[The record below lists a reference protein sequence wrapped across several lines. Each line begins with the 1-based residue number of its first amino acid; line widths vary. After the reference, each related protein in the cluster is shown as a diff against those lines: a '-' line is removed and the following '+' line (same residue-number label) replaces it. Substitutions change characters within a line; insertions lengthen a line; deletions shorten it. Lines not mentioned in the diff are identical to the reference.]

1 MGINFNEINKYKG
14 QIEFDKNRS
23 DKALTVSNINEV
35 NKPLNNARVS
45 MDEPKKNE
53 YEDNGFEEVFDQA
66 LEPYRQQKK

>member
-14 QIEFDKNRS
+14 QLEFDKNRN

-45 MDEPKKNE
+45 MDEPKKSE